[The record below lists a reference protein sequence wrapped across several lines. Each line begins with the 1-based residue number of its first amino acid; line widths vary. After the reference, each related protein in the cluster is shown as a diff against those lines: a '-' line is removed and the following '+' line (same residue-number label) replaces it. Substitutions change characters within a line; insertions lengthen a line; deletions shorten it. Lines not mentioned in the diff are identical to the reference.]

1 MTNLGPL
8 TTTYTATG
16 ADCQSTFWAA
26 NNDNAWIQY
35 GQPATA
41 ECVPSKFKPFE
52 GYHYSPGVCPS
63 GYTYACEAGVGTST
77 TQATCCPTGYECRS
91 GVDRDTDPFACA
103 STFTS
108 NTYLT
113 VEYYKF
119 TSETGG
125 TGTAVSTSTSSALVT
140 EYIASSLGYNVEAY
154 GPIVRRSAGD
164 PEWSTGASV
173 GAAPSG
179 TGQLLGTTAAS
190 VTTPG
195 SAAAATTTS
204 QSGGGGGGLS
214 VGASAGIGVGV
225 GVGCVIFIGSVAA
238 AYVIGKRRRESREK
252 AGALGDGDGD
262 GGGDRGAPAYYRDG
276 VPAPGQAA
284 ELNSGWK
291 PAELPHHGSQAQAAV
306 EVDGRGYRSE
316 LPEASPLVEL
326 PDHAASGYDGHARP

>member
-16 ADCQSTFWAA
+16 ANCQSTFWAA
-26 NNDNAWIQY
+26 NNDNAWLQY
-35 GQPATA
+35 GQPVTA

-52 GYHYSPGVCPS
+52 DYYYSPGICPS

-77 TQATCCPTGYECRS
+77 TQATCCPTGYTCRS
-91 GVDRDTDPFACA
+91 GIDRDTDPFACA

-119 TSETGG
+119 TSQTGG
-125 TGTAVSTSTSSALVT
+125 SQTVVSTSSALVT
-140 EYIASSLGYNVEAY
+140 EYIASTLGYNVEAY

-164 PEWSTGASV
+164 PDWSTTASI
-173 GAAPSG
+173 GTAPSG
-179 TGQLLGTTAAS
+179 TGQLSTTAS

-195 SAAAATTTS
+195 SAATTS
-204 QSGGGGGGLS
+204 ASGGGGGGGGGGLS

-225 GVGCVIFIGSVAA
+225 GVGCVVFMGSVAA
-238 AYVIGKRRRESREK
+238 AYIIGKRRRRSREK
-252 AGALGDGDGD
+252 AGALEDT
-262 GGGDRGAPAYYRDG
+262 PAYRDG
-276 VPAPGQAA
+276 IPAPGQAA

-291 PAELPHHGSQAQAAV
+291 PAELPHFSQAAV
-306 EVDGRGYRSE
+306 EVDGQGYRGE

-326 PDHAASGYDGHARP
+326 PDHASSAYDGRTRP